1 MVPMA
6 TTGRVVSV
14 KFLGFLQ
21 RLAGHREAS
30 VEVAADA
37 TLADL
42 LDALARSYGPAFA
55 SAIFRNPGEVHT
67 HLRVFVNEEEAQVTD
82 RIVTGGEAAQVAVL
96 VVPGFEG
103 GSR

>member
-1 MVPMA
+1 MA
-6 TTGRVVSV
+6 TTGQIVSV

-21 RLAGHREAS
+21 RLAGRREAS

-55 SAIFRNPGEVHT
+55 SAIFR
-67 HLRVFVNEEEAQVTD
+67 
-82 RIVTGGEAAQVAVL
+82 
-96 VVPGFEG
+96 
-103 GSR
+103 